1 MSRRIAYI
9 LAALALITA
18 ACFSCYYGGKRAAM
32 AAFLTQVDTLLI
44 YDTIELVR
52 PVLVRESVRD
62 TTYVAVSDTVTLHDT
77 TFIRLPREEKV
88 YSDSTYYAVV
98 SGFHPSLD
106 TLRIFSPTTYI
117 SSTQVERAP
126 RWSLG
131 VTTGPGL
138 LIGAEG
144 RIYAGWGLTLGVQYR
159 F

>member
-9 LAALALITA
+9 LTAIAIIAA
-18 ACFSCYYGGKRAAM
+18 ACFSCYYGGKRAAV
-32 AAFLTQVDTLLI
+32 ASFRTQVDTLLI
-44 YDTIELVR
+44 YDTIERVR

-62 TTYVAVSDTVTLHDT
+62 TIYVAVSDTVTLHDT

-98 SGFHPSLD
+98 SGFRPSLD
-106 TLRIFSPTTYI
+106 TLRIYAPTTYI
-117 SSTQVERAP
+117 SSTQIESAP

-131 VTTGPGL
+131 ITTGPGL
-138 LIGAEG
+138 LVGAEG